1 MAFYS
6 TLVAID
12 WSFGQYHVSGQFNG
26 GVDSGALQKS
36 GRMINLGTDYYQD
49 LVAIVSRDEFKEMA
63 GNSATLAWF
72 NNLPSSVKFIMVHEA
87 EWESG
92 MGD

>member
-12 WSFGQYHVSGQFNG
+12 WSFGQYRVSGQFNG

-49 LVAIVSRDEFKEMA
+49 LVAIVSGMSSRKWL
-63 GNSATLAWF
+63 ATQRRWLGSTICQVA
-72 NNLPSSVKFIMVHEA
+72 
-87 EWESG
+87 
-92 MGD
+92 